1 MAPSWRKVAKAAWIA
16 VPPLVFIKDRWVWIY
31 CVEGRSMSPTLNP
44 QDTLLNRCFRD
55 CVLVHR
61 NAEFRKGDLVVLK
74 DPGTNCHIV
83 KRLVAQ
89 LWHQSVRDG
98 RTEAAGVVSAEQA
111 AGSCGGAGP
120 ALLQC
125 RNQRV
130 REV

>member
-89 LWHQSVRDG
+89 
-98 RTEAAGVVSAEQA
+98 
-111 AGSCGGAGP
+111 GP
-120 ALLQC
+120 WRPCPPATSGW
-125 RNQRV
+125 RATTPT
-130 REV
+130 